1 MQESLFIKVLGIHG
15 RGFVGQSAVAGRILA
30 GVWTIGSAMPFVS
43 ISRNGKLY
51 GMCFISCVWLELE
64 DLGMYLKV
72 QRDSCN
78 LCFVCAYAKV

>member
-1 MQESLFIKVLGIHG
+1 MSY
-15 RGFVGQSAVAGRILA
+15 
-30 GVWTIGSAMPFVS
+30 VS

-72 QRDSCN
+72 QHDS
-78 LCFVCAYAKV
+78 